1 VIALPQPRSRAPPEA
16 RDGPRVARPSR
27 RGPLAAAGP
36 LVRRSLNGRRCG
48 VPSQLGRTP
57 RCHAGGRLR
66 AGWSTL
72 TGYTVGITCCCARS
86 SSTSPVVVSPSGRCA
101 RWLPHTRA
109 PRTSPPA
116 ATAGRPSGIP
126 AVLVGS
132 PPPQVSVPGPSA
144 GLAPFFAWRDL
155 PPKSN
160 PGGRAPSWSSLHPM
174 NAATRTVAGPPC
186 TPCTT
191 PTPTLWITQCASLQV
206 NHQMAPLHAVVLS
219 LAPLSERGWFLPAQ
233 SPLRDQWTALRA
245 AHRHGKGFGRGAAT
259 RVGSGWR

>member
-1 VIALPQPRSRAPPEA
+1 MIALPQPPSRAPLEA

-36 LVRRSLNGRRCG
+36 LVRSSLNGRRCG
-48 VPSQLGRTP
+48 VPSQLARTP

-72 TGYTVGITCCCARS
+72 SGYTVGITCCCATS

-126 AVLVGS
+126 AALVGS

-144 GLAPFFAWRDL
+144 GPVPSSAWSGS
-155 PPKSN
+155 PPKSKQGAN
-160 PGGRAPSWSSLHPM
+160 APCWSGWTPP
-174 NAATRTVAGPPC
+174 NAATKTAAGPPC

-191 PTPTLWITQCASLQV
+191 PTPTLWITPCASPQV
-206 NHQMAPLHAVVLS
+206 NHQMAPLHVVVLF
-219 LAPLSERGWFLPAQ
+219 LPLLSERGWFLPAQ
-233 SPLRDQWTALRA
+233 STLRDQRTALRT
-245 AHRHGKGFGRGAAT
+245 AHRQEKGFGRGCAT
-259 RVGSGWR
+259 LGGSDWR